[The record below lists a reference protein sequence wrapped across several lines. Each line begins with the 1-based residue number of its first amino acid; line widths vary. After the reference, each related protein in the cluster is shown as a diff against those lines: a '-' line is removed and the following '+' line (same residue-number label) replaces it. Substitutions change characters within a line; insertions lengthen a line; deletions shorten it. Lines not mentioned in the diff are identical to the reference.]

1 MTDWP
6 TATRKDHLR
15 FCEVEG
21 WTEVRNAKG
30 STGSHHITLELALHG
45 DEVLRTRVSHP
56 PDRTDYS
63 KDVWTRILRDQL
75 QVTDAQFWAAVKD
88 VAPPD
93 RSSEEPE
100 GGGGLPAEMAW
111 MLRTRVGLA
120 ESEIAEMSKDQAV
133 ERINRF
139 WTEGS

>member
-1 MTDWP
+1 MTNWT

-30 STGSHHITLELALHG
+30 STGSHHITLELALHDG
-45 DEVLRTRVSHP
+45 EMLATRVSHP

-63 KDVWTRILRDQL
+63 RGLWTRILRDQL
-75 QVTDAQFWAAVKD
+75 QVTDAQFWATVND
-88 VAPPD
+88 GVPSD
-93 RSSEEPE
+93 RSSEEPD
-100 GGGGLPAEMAW
+100 GGGRLPAEIAW

-133 ERINRF
+133 ERLNRF
-139 WTEGS
+139 WAEGS